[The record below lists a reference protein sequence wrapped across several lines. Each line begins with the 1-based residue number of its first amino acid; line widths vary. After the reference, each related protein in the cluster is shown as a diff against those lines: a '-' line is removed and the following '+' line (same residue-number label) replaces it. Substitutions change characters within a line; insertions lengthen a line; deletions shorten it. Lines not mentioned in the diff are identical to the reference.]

1 MNCRTIKI
9 VKGVISSLIVLLIV
23 SCGADEEASPD
34 VVANSQITADQT
46 TNDPPSGE
54 VVNYLAL
61 GDSYTIGQGV
71 EALERWPIQLKGA
84 LDKANYNIEVVEII
98 AQTGWTTNNL
108 LKAIE
113 NINSEDYNLVSLL
126 IGVNNQFQNQS
137 FITFKKEFDLLL
149 NKSIEI
155 AGDANNVFVVSIP
168 DYGVTS
174 LGASNSITIGQEIDK
189 YNEYMSDQCSEKKVP
204 FIDITRISRALA
216 DSDGALAL
224 DGLHPSG
231 SQYLEWTNKIFP
243 TVKEIL
249 DNSK

>member
-9 VKGVISSLIVLLIV
+9 IKGVISSLIVLLFV
-23 SCGADEEASPD
+23 SCGADEEVSPD
-34 VVANSQITADQT
+34 VVANNQITADQT
-46 TNDPPSGE
+46 ADDPPSGE
-54 VVNYLAL
+54 AVNYLAL

-84 LDKANYNIEVVEII
+84 LDKANYNIEVVDII
-98 AQTGWTTNNL
+98 AQTGWTTKNL
-108 LKAIE
+108 LKATE
-113 NINSEDYNLVSLL
+113 NINPEDYNLVSLL
-126 IGVNNQFQNQS
+126 IGVNNQFQNLP

-155 AGDANNVFVVSIP
+155 AGDTNNVFVVSIP

-174 LGASNSITIGQEIDK
+174 IGASNSIAIGQEIDS
-189 YNEYMSDQCSEKKVP
+189 YNEYMSDQCSEKKVF
-204 FIDITRISRALA
+204 FINITRISRELA
-216 DSDGALAL
+216 DSDGALAP